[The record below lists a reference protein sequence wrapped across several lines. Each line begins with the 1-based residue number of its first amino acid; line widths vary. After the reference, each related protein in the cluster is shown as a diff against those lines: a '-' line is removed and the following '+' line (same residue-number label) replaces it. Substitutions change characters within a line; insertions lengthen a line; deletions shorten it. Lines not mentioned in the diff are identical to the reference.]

1 MSRKITVLNPE
12 GSAPAVDG
20 KSLAP
25 RPTGLDG
32 TTLFLVDVGFE
43 NSGDFM
49 AQLQASLRESRPD
62 VATEIVHLRTP
73 FDPVPDVYE
82 RIRNEGSAAIL
93 GVGL

>member
-12 GSAPAVDG
+12 GSAPEVDG

-32 TTLFLVDVGFE
+32 GTLFLVDVGFE

-49 AQLQASLRESRPD
+49 DQLQASLRERRPE

-82 RIRNEGSAAIL
+82 RIRNEGSAAVL

>member
-12 GSAPAVDG
+12 GSAPKVDG

-25 RPTGLDG
+25 RPSGLDG
-32 TTLFLVDVGFE
+32 ETVFLVDVGFE
-43 NSGDFM
+43 NSNDFV
-49 AQLQASLRESRPD
+49 AQLQVALRESRPK
-62 VATEIVHLRTP
+62 VKTEIVHLRTP

-82 RIRNEGSAAIL
+82 RIQREGAAAIL

>member
-12 GSAPAVDG
+12 GSAPTVDG

-25 RPTGLDG
+25 RPAGLDG
-32 TTLFLVDVGFE
+32 TTVFLVDVGFE

-49 AQLQASLRESRPD
+49 GQLQASLRESRPG